1 MSKKILFV
9 SGVDFKEKSIQV
21 IRKTPEAYVDRGW
34 EVDYLVLRDVS
45 KKGNYYYEKP
55 IYPEGVNVY
64 RHSYLLSFLLD
75 IVPFQL
81 LRTILN
87 KIISYFGV
95 FQLVFYANRLLKLNN
110 YAVVYGYE
118 HIGTRAVSLLKKFGR
133 VRNKVLVSRFQGTWM
148 SLYYKNKRYLK
159 LLLNIDF
166 YLAMRFKSDLCIMTD
181 DGTQGDFIMRKIQP
195 KHPDFRFWV
204 NGVDQPKAD
213 AKLVT
218 TIDQKYQLNGSI
230 SLVSV
235 SRLEGWKRVD
245 RVIDIVRLF
254 CEQYPEY
261 KNQLTYLIVG
271 EGVHRQKLE
280 EQVKAYQLTNQIHF
294 VGAVPNF
301 QVSSY
306 LKACDVFMSFYDLS
320 NVGNP
325 LLEAIRMQKVIMT
338 LSNGDTAKWI
348 THKKTGFIYP
358 DDKDFSSDVVA
369 DLAMLIENPDLKTD
383 LIAELNSFSATHLWT
398 WKERFDEEVRVVES
412 KLIC

>member
-166 YLAMRFKSDLCIMTD
+166 YLPTYF
-181 DGTQGDFIMRKIQP
+181 
-195 KHPDFRFWV
+195 
-204 NGVDQPKAD
+204 
-213 AKLVT
+213 
-218 TIDQKYQLNGSI
+218 
-230 SLVSV
+230 SL
-235 SRLEGWKRVD
+235 
-245 RVIDIVRLF
+245 
-254 CEQYPEY
+254 
-261 KNQLTYLIVG
+261 
-271 EGVHRQKLE
+271 
-280 EQVKAYQLTNQIHF
+280 
-294 VGAVPNF
+294 
-301 QVSSY
+301 
-306 LKACDVFMSFYDLS
+306 
-320 NVGNP
+320 
-325 LLEAIRMQKVIMT
+325 
-338 LSNGDTAKWI
+338 
-348 THKKTGFIYP
+348 
-358 DDKDFSSDVVA
+358 FSS
-369 DLAMLIENPDLKTD
+369 
-383 LIAELNSFSATHLWT
+383 
-398 WKERFDEEVRVVES
+398 
-412 KLIC
+412 